1 MCVIILSASFK
12 TMQSSKQNISTQDN
26 SWLTSS
32 QNRLMV
38 LCSCACGQKLESTIL
53 IMTVNDL
60 YIVNLSGYVGMF
72 KFTVRWVFH
81 LLLPVVITSVC
92 DVLCVTVPTTCH
104 CQSQDRLNK
113 SQPCPRNHIVPH
125 HWKANTFNTFLS
137 RRILEL
143 LPSDEHW
150 FFPSA
155 PI

>member
-12 TMQSSKQNISTQDN
+12 KMQSSKQNISTQDN

-38 LCSCACGQKLESTIL
+38 LCSCACGQKLECTIL

-81 LLLPVVITSVC
+81 LLLPLVITFCVWCVMC
-92 DVLCVTVPTTCH
+92 DSSNYLSLLVSWRWPRMNLQSRSGNYKTIQLNALLLQPSNKTNCEPWWHANQLVTCGYV
-104 CQSQDRLNK
+104 
-113 SQPCPRNHIVPH
+113 
-125 HWKANTFNTFLS
+125 
-137 RRILEL
+137 
-143 LPSDEHW
+143 
-150 FFPSA
+150 
-155 PI
+155 